1 MLQEGS
7 QVETTGGTHLVNI
20 LVYLEYKSAIFPCNF
35 CKLVPNQSSNK
46 LCLRDSQQQNTT
58 ILKSNAQLWF
68 LNKKDTLLFTI
79 FFPQNPVAHMNLG
92 AMLHLQGKLKEAE
105 MSYTRALKLRPG
117 DQLTEENLKKLRTL
131 QAKRKV

>member
-1 MLQEGS
+1 
-7 QVETTGGTHLVNI
+7 
-20 LVYLEYKSAIFPCNF
+20 
-35 CKLVPNQSSNK
+35 
-46 LCLRDSQQQNTT
+46 
-58 ILKSNAQLWF
+58 
-68 LNKKDTLLFTI
+68 
-79 FFPQNPVAHMNLG
+79 MNLG